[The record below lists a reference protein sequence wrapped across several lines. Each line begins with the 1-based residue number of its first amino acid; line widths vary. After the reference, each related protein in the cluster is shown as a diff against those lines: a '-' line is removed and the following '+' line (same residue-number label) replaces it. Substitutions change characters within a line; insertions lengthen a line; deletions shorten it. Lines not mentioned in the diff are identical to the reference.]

1 MKRINILLLLNLCAV
16 TIFAQNDSIK
26 QPPNIVLIL
35 IDDAGLMDLG
45 AYGGEAATPNIDT
58 LANKGMIF
66 TNYHSSPVC
75 APSRAMLLTGTESHL
90 TGVPNIPE
98 FLTDEQQQLPG
109 YQGILNNKVKTTA
122 SLLKDVGYNTYIS
135 GKWHLGH
142 TETTLPS
149 KRGFDRSFI
158 LDASGGDNY
167 DNKGYLPIKSR
178 VEWHQDGKIVPLPE
192 DFYSSKTYVDKM
204 IAFMEEEKNK
214 DQPFFAYFPFQA
226 VHLPVQAPKEFITK
240 YKDIY
245 NDGWSALREQRFEKA
260 KQLGIVPKDMVL
272 GEILPV
278 LRKWDEISESEKQ
291 QAIYDMAVHAAMLDA
306 MDYHIGR
313 YIDYLKSK
321 DLFDNTVFIITSDN
335 GPEGGYPPG
344 NTIVKYWMKWQ
355 GYHRNPDHCNEK
367 AYYGAIG
374 TEFASATASPFAFFK
389 TYAGEGGLRVPL
401 ILSGKNIPQG
411 QSAAFTIVT
420 DITPTILEMVGADI
434 DNLQLAIPFTGK
446 SLNPLIKS
454 GAEQIYSDTE
464 PIGIESAGS
473 CALFK
478 GDWKIVKNAKP
489 YGDRIWRLY
498 NVATDPGETRNVAEE
513 NPELFTEM
521 ISDYETYA
529 KKFGVI
535 DMGDDYQAHEVVLG
549 NAKNNVMMAILPWL
563 IGFVFLVIGLKFW
576 RKKRRG
582 IKA

>member
-1 MKRINILLLLNLCAV
+1 
-16 TIFAQNDSIK
+16 
-26 QPPNIVLIL
+26 
-35 IDDAGLMDLG
+35 
-45 AYGGEAATPNIDT
+45 
-58 LANKGMIF
+58 
-66 TNYHSSPVC
+66 
-75 APSRAMLLTGTESHL
+75 
-90 TGVPNIPE
+90 
-98 FLTDEQQQLPG
+98 
-109 YQGILNNKVKTTA
+109 
-122 SLLKDVGYNTYIS
+122 
-135 GKWHLGH
+135 
-142 TETTLPS
+142 
-149 KRGFDRSFI
+149 
-158 LDASGGDNY
+158 
-167 DNKGYLPIKSR
+167 
-178 VEWHQDGKIVPLPE
+178 
-192 DFYSSKTYVDKM
+192 
-204 IAFMEEEKNK
+204 
-214 DQPFFAYFPFQA
+214 
-226 VHLPVQAPKEFITK
+226 
-240 YKDIY
+240 
-245 NDGWSALREQRFEKA
+245 
-260 KQLGIVPKDMVL
+260 
-272 GEILPV
+272 
-278 LRKWDEISESEKQ
+278 
-291 QAIYDMAVHAAMLDA
+291 
-306 MDYHIGR
+306 
-313 YIDYLKSK
+313 
-321 DLFDNTVFIITSDN
+321 
-335 GPEGGYPPG
+335 
-344 NTIVKYWMKWQ
+344 MKWQ
-355 GYHRNPDHCNEK
+355 GYHRNPDHCDEK

-582 IKA
+582 IKT